1 MIQET
6 RNATE
11 FLNWVRDDT
20 TLMQLRQDSSVHVGE
35 FLLVPSPDEGG
46 GDQGEDTL
54 KMDRSNEKKKLK
66 ITKKK
71 GKIMPKK
78 KKSGIL
84 R

>member
-11 FLNWVRDDT
+11 FLNWVPDDT

-54 KMDRSNEKKKLK
+54 KMDRSNEKKKWK
-66 ITKKK
+66 SQKKK
-71 GKIMPKK
+71 EK
-78 KKSGIL
+78 
-84 R
+84 

>member
-71 GKIMPKK
+71 EK
-78 KKSGIL
+78 
-84 R
+84 